1 MSLKETWGLRSHRED
16 PKLFWFEMT
25 LLCLGLGLAG
35 FFLSLAGFPGLIGL
49 VFRVL
54 RGIGLSWALIC
65 AALTEASGR
74 RKQFPSSPSQI
85 QLENRLLLLSAA
97 LVLLEQ
103 LLSLFPSTGRTVYP
117 VVFAGIAVYFIARI
131 AGPRLIRK
139 ESFSTREILMILA
152 CGVLACVLLIPFL
165 DMAVDIVRAL

>member
-1 MSLKETWGLRSHRED
+1 MSLKETLGLRTYRED

-35 FFLSLAGFPGLIGL
+35 FFLSLAGFSGLSGL

-54 RGIGLSWALIC
+54 RGIGLSWAMIC
-65 AALTEASGR
+65 AVLTEASGR
-74 RKQFPSSPSQI
+74 RKKISSSHSQI

-103 LLSLFPSTGRTVYP
+103 LLSLFPSSGRAAYP

-131 AGPRLIRK
+131 AGPRLSRK

-152 CGVLACVLLIPFL
+152 CGVLACVLLISFL
-165 DMAVDIVRAL
+165 DMAVEIVSAL

>member
-1 MSLKETWGLRSHRED
+1 MSFKETLGLRSHRED

-35 FFLSLAGFPGLIGL
+35 LFLSLAGFSGISGLL
-49 VFRVL
+49 FRVL

-65 AALTEASGR
+65 AVLTEESGR
-74 RKQFPSSPSQI
+74 RKKRPSSRSQI

-103 LLSLFPSTGRTVYP
+103 LLSLFPSTERTTYP

-131 AGPRLIRK
+131 AGPRVSRK

-152 CGVLACVLLIPFL
+152 CGVLACVLVIPFL
-165 DMAVDIVRAL
+165 DMAVEIVTSL